1 MEFTLYEKEKLK
13 EKSTWSSR
21 FVKAAI
27 IQMVL
32 AALVTG
38 VLVLAQLGPLNL
50 LSFVMSYKTADTTY
64 AGTWVNFGYIMYII
78 GVLAIGLTATFYR
91 YFESNISIRNTKL
104 INIFASIHLLLMNI
118 GIVIAS
124 WMMMIA
130 GYIGGVAQMSIEWG
144 GTGMDA
150 MKVHESIFQTLV
162 PLGVTNWVAI
172 GILLAVVGILLG
184 SLGLFIQLTRKKEE
198 VK

>member
-1 MEFTLYEKEKLK
+1 MEFKLYEKEKLQ
-13 EKSTWSSR
+13 EKTNWSSR

-27 IQMVL
+27 IQMAL
-32 AALVTG
+32 ASLVTG
-38 VLVLAQLGPLNL
+38 VLVLGQLGPLNL

-64 AGTWVNFGYIMYII
+64 AGTWFNFGYIMYIV

-91 YFESNISIRNTKL
+91 YFESNFHIRNTKL
-104 INIFASIHLLLMNI
+104 TNIFAYMHLLLLNI

-124 WMMMIA
+124 WMMMIV
-130 GYIGGVAQMSIEWG
+130 GYISGVAQMSIEWG

-162 PLGVTNWVAI
+162 PSGVTNWVAT
-172 GILLAVVGILLG
+172 GILLAVVGIVLG
-184 SLGLFIQLTRKKEE
+184 SLGFFMQLTRKKEI
-198 VK
+198 K